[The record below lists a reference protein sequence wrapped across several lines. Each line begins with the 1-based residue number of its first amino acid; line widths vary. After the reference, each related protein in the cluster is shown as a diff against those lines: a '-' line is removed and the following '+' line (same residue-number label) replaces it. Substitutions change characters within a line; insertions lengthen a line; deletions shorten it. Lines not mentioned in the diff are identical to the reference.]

1 MLRIFKCLLIREIIT
16 QVFQRKLSCEIQNQI
31 QFVASPSFQI
41 ISNAMPSNQK
51 VDSIGTGEL
60 LLNEWIIELFEIELS
75 N

>member
-1 MLRIFKCLLIREIIT
+1 MIRIFKCLLIREIIT

-41 ISNAMPSNQK
+41 ISKAMPSNQK

-60 LLNEWIIELFEIELS
+60 LLNEWIIELFQIELL